1 MLSASAEQIGAAARL
16 RELVHG
22 EDRRKLNY
30 VVHSPHPNPR
40 YGVNPYAENPN
51 YDPDVTDLLKDVA
64 QRHHLPSEDIDLVEV
79 MHDLKDLARRVRC
92 KTGRH
97 DPCVGIRAA
106 PVAEAMM
113 AIVLMDH
120 ALRQRAQNA
129 DVVLPIAAIPTAIG
143 PTST

>member
-1 MLSASAEQIGAAARL
+1 MSIDSDSKHALYIYVVGLTLLMLSASAEQIGAAARL

-92 KTGRH
+92 KTEDARDAGK
-97 DPCVGIRAA
+97 
-106 PVAEAMM
+106 
-113 AIVLMDH
+113 H
-120 ALRQRAQNA
+120 AL
-129 DVVLPIAAIPTAIG
+129 AILEKIQ
-143 PTST
+143 SK